1 MKHTKT
7 SYPKEKIRTL
17 LLENIHESAK
27 QGFEQEGYPV
37 ESLSTALTEDELI
50 EQINDVSI
58 VGIRSKT
65 QITKRVLEHADKL
78 LAVGAFCI
86 GTNQIDLKACAER
99 GVAVFNAPY
108 SNTRSVVELA
118 MAEIVMLFRR
128 TFERST
134 KMHAGIWDKSAN
146 GSYEVRGKKL
156 GIVGYGNIGSQ
167 LSIIAESMGMHV
179 YYYDIVDR
187 LALGNAQKCRS
198 LEDLLG
204 LVDVVTLHIDGRA
217 ENERFFGEK
226 EFDAMRDGAYFLNL
240 SRGFVIDAET
250 LADRLRRGVIAGA
263 AVDVFPEEPKNNE
276 EEFISPLRGM
286 PNAILTPHIGGSTAE
301 AQAHIAG
308 FVPQKIISYIN
319 TGDSFGSVNFP
330 NIQLPAFG
338 DMNRIIHIHRN
349 MPGVLAQVNDVFAK
363 KNINITGQ
371 YLKTNETIGYV
382 ITDVDKNS
390 DESVMRDLR
399 SIPHTI
405 KSRILY

>member
-1 MKHTKT
+1 MDHTKT

-17 LLENIHESAK
+17 LLENVHETAK
-27 QGFEQEGYPV
+27 QSFEQEGYPV
-37 ESLSTALTEDELI
+37 ELLSTALTEDELI
-50 EQINDVSI
+50 EKIEDVSI
-58 VGIRSKT
+58 LGIRSKT
-65 QITKRVLEHADKL
+65 QITRRVLEHADKL
-78 LAVGAFCI
+78 FAIGAFCI
-86 GTNQIDLKACAER
+86 GTNQIDLGACAER

-134 KMHAGIWDKSAN
+134 KMHKGVWDKSAN

-156 GIVGYGNIGSQ
+156 GIVGYGNIGAQ

-179 YYYDIVDR
+179 YYYDIIDR
-187 LALGNAQKCRS
+187 LALGNAKKCSS
-198 LEDLLG
+198 LGELLSS
-204 LVDVVTLHIDGRA
+204 VDVVTLHVDGRP

-226 EFDAMRDGAYFLNL
+226 ELDAMRDGAYLLNL
-240 SRGFVIDAET
+240 SRGFVVDADA
-250 LADRLRRGVIAGA
+250 LAARLKSGAIAGA
-263 AVDVFPEEPKNNE
+263 AIDVFPEEPKNNE
-276 EEFISPLRGM
+276 EEFISPLRDL
-286 PNAILTPHIGGSTAE
+286 PNVILTPHIGGSTGE
-301 AQAHIAG
+301 AQTHIAE
-308 FVPQKIISYIN
+308 FVPNKVISYIN

-349 MPGVLAQVNDVFAK
+349 MPGVLAQVNDVFAR

-371 YLKTNETIGYV
+371 YLKTNEMIGYV

-399 SIPHTI
+399 AIPHTI